1 MTTPNAGLLDQ
12 RFALKWVQRFIHLF
26 GGDPKQ
32 VTIIGE
38 SAGGASVQYQI
49 AAYGGAKEANLFIRG
64 ISQSPAPLAADPV
77 YPALGANLFLKNAG
91 VTNVDAARILPTQIL
106 QQANINAQKATP
118 FNVDYFGPVI
128 DGDFLLDILP
138 RSYSAGKYAKDIALI
153 VSHNED
159 EARFLGDQNIKTNAD
174 FDNWVHVNF
183 PSATASIQRQIISKI
198 YPPVYDGS
206 LPYVT
211 PQQRSDLAVKEYLI
225 SCNTVSMVNAYQN
238 KTYNYIFGVP
248 PAIHA
253 QDLAY
258 TYYPNAGTPGFYP
271 TVAVMLQKY
280 FVNFVLTGNPNKQGL
295 PSWPMLGQKAAA
307 INFTETG
314 VLQTSS
320 DSANSRCAFWNQ
332 ADYYPKVRSH
342 LTLFYRI

>member
-1 MTTPNAGLLDQ
+1 M
-12 RFALKWVQRFIHLF
+12 QRFIRLF
-26 GGDPKQ
+26 GGDPRK
-32 VTIIGE
+32 VTITGE

-49 AAYGGAKEANLFIRG
+49 AAYGGAKEGNRNLFIG
-64 ISQSPAPLAADPV
+64 AISQSPAPLAADPL

-91 VTNVDAARILPTQIL
+91 VTNVDAARRLSTQIL

-118 FNVDYFGPVI
+118 FNVVYFGPVI

-138 RSYSAGKYAKDIALI
+138 RSFSAGKYVKDIALI

-183 PSATASIQRQIISKI
+183 PSANASIQGQIISEI
-198 YPPVYDGS
+198 YPPIYNGS

-211 PQQRSDLAVKEYLI
+211 PQQRGDLAAKEYLI
-225 SCNTVSMVNAYQN
+225 SCNTVSMVNAYQR
-238 KTYNYIFGVP
+238 KTYNYIFGVE

-258 TYYPNAGTPGFYP
+258 TYYPNGGTPGFYP
-271 TVAVMLQKY
+271 EIAVTLQNY
-280 FVNFVLTGNPNKQGL
+280 LVNFVLTGNPNKQGL
-295 PSWPMLGQKAAA
+295 LSWPMFGQRAEA
-307 INFTETG
+307 IHFTKTG
-314 VLQTSS
+314 VSRTSS
-320 DSANSRCAFWNQ
+320 ESANSRCTFWNQ

-342 LTLFYRI
+342 FSLFYRMWTRS